1 MAVDIVETFK
11 NLRDSYFRYYDTP
24 FGLADRT
31 LEAERRQLLD
41 QDNGV
46 YREPFIELRPE
57 YRTTGRS
64 VQESASL
71 AHAPTE
77 LGDFVAKGLIPLGR
91 QLYTHQEAALISAS
105 GKKRNVV
112 VTAGTGA
119 GKTEAFLLPLLAN
132 LLAESQSWA
141 GNGAAPVEWW
151 RQANGPFIP
160 QRQTETG
167 RTQAVRAIILY
178 PMNALVDD
186 QLVRLRRAIDS
197 TAARQWL
204 DENRRG
210 HRFYFGRYTGA
221 TPVTGAPG
229 NRTAL
234 QNLRSFMQGTHQRS
248 QALGLDDESRYFVPH
263 PGGAEMLSRWDM
275 ADAVPDILIT
285 NYSML
290 NVLLLRDRDRQ
301 YFDSTR
307 DWLRANPEHR
317 FTLVVDELHTYRGTA
332 GTEVA
337 LLIRNL
343 KMRLGLDDRS
353 DQLQVI
359 AASASLEADRDEAYV
374 EQFFAVPRET
384 FDFLPGQIVR
394 PEVSESDLS
403 GTSFASGSGTPTK
416 EDEAAAATALGNA
429 FFFGADGT
437 ADTKPLAKSVKE
449 LSTHL
454 FPELPDEARIEAV
467 HRVLKTA
474 AESEAGETR
483 WPMLRSHL
491 FFRNVPG
498 MWACTDA
505 GCPEA
510 DQEASPTRPI
520 GRLYAEPVSRCL
532 CGSRVLEL
540 LYCQNCGDVF
550 LGGYVPTG
558 STQKPGQPS
567 TLLADL
573 SDLEHLPDQAN
584 LERTADNYLL
594 YWPQKR
600 RPDLD
605 ALEWNKD
612 NGKVTYAFRRS
623 HLQPLTGELR
633 PTDNDDFTGW
643 TFHVLT
649 PQPGARSGAGA
660 SRRDPQEL
668 SPFPTR
674 CPNCSDDWE
683 ITHTKDGPVAAADK
697 KRQRSPIR
705 AMRTGFEKI
714 NQVLITELLQSL
726 GPSNR
731 KTIVFAD
738 SRQDAAKLSS
748 GISLRHYQDL
758 LRLLLHQELS
768 TLGQV
773 NADVELAREHFVN
786 GHRTDESREAIA
798 RLRLRDLPAFTI
810 LRDVWEGESDVPE
823 DAASRALTRRP
834 SLPSLAAMVAHRL
847 LDLGMNPGGPRATL
861 QRTTEKMPGP
871 WSHLYRWEPTVEA
884 KTGLSTGQQDL
895 LNRINESL
903 EEEVIDGLFSG
914 AGRDYESL
922 GLGWLGLIDTE
933 AESGKSPSSP
943 AAIARGS
950 LRVLADMRRFAGLRN
965 TSLTPPRRLKNYW
978 AAVAKKYDLDVD
990 ELQSSVLGAWGPAVL
1005 EFLIQPGAVTIHEPT
1020 TSAWVCGNC
1029 RRQHLVY
1036 GCGLCTYCRRELPK
1050 DATAPSANPDYYGYN
1065 AIHAKG
1071 QFRLNTAELS
1081 GQTDR
1086 LDAQSRQAR
1095 FQDVFLNQ
1103 SENKKTDG
1111 IELLSVTTT
1120 MEAGVDIGALDS
1132 VVLANMP
1139 PTRFNYQQR
1148 VGRAGR
1154 RSTPMA
1160 VSLTVCRGR
1169 SHDEYYFGR
1178 PELITNAPTPKP
1190 YLALSRPE
1198 IYLRSVRS
1206 EVLRRAFNDLADVIS
1221 VDDSISGLGNNTHG
1235 QFGQIADWSSVKPL
1249 ILAWMEDNAD
1259 SVKEVVEGLANFC
1272 TLPGGIIQTAADS
1285 LYPLFDRISDIAEGG
1300 VPGHSDLSQ
1309 RLAEEGILPM
1319 FGFPSKVRNLFLQKP
1334 NSPFPWPPDNV
1345 IDRDSAMAVSQFA
1358 PGSELVRDGRI
1369 YPVIGVTS
1377 YRPSG
1382 PSVATEEQPLGEQR
1396 LIDICRHCAFV
1407 ENRPTGS
1414 EPTDTNCPRCGADSG
1429 SFGTIDL
1436 REPLGYRAGKAR
1448 DFDGNFSWTPRS
1460 TSTRAM
1466 TDLETLSVSRV
1477 ESMAAYSGP
1486 AYKYVINDNSGK
1498 SFNFMKASDY
1508 WGGYLAAAPDG
1519 SPLDGSPLDS
1529 AGRLRIDPSAT
1540 PIISA
1545 LGTIQPTD
1553 FLFLGPRN
1561 PIIDTEGLRLNLT
1574 SGLSQ
1579 QYGPTDSIQGRR
1591 AAWYS
1596 LGFLM
1601 RTVAASYLD
1610 VQPQEFTAGI
1620 FTGLQENEPT
1630 TFAFLADSLENGAG
1644 FSSHLGQPDVL
1655 PGFLSEIDSYL
1666 TELAGDH
1673 AIECTSSCYRCLRDY
1688 SNMAYHA
1695 LLDWRLAKDLLDVLH
1710 GKQLIVDTAQHQGAI
1725 RRWAAAYSMT
1735 SVDNDS
1741 GACAIWDKKA
1751 DGRFGIILRHP
1762 LESAEQGL
1770 MPKRLVEATTQ
1781 MELEYPDLDGIVYV
1795 DSFVL
1800 DRDPSHVVGL
1810 LREVH

>member
-1 MAVDIVETFK
+1 MAMDIVETFK

-24 FGLADRT
+24 FGLSDRT
-31 LEAERRQLLD
+31 LEAERRHLLD

-64 VQESASL
+64 VQESAVL
-71 AHAPTE
+71 ANAPTE
-77 LGDFVAKGLIPLGR
+77 LGDFAARGLIPSGR
-91 QLYTHQEAALISAS
+91 ELYTHQEAALISAS
-105 GKKRNVV
+105 REKRNVV

-132 LLAESQSWA
+132 LLAESRSWS

-151 RQANGPFIP
+151 RAANGPFVP

-167 RTQAVRAIILY
+167 RTKAVRAIVLY

-186 QLVRLRRAIDS
+186 QLVRLRKAIDS
-197 TAARQWL
+197 PSARQWL

-234 QNLRSFMQGTHQRS
+234 HNLRSFMQGTQERS
-248 QALGLDDESRYFVPH
+248 QAMLPDDESRYFVPH

-307 DWLRANPEHR
+307 DWLQGNPEHR

-359 AASASLEADRDEAYV
+359 AASASLEAGRDDAYV

-394 PEVSESDLS
+394 PETSESDLS
-403 GTSFASGSGTPTK
+403 GTAFASEDETPTPQ
-416 EDEAAAATALGNA
+416 DEAAAASALANA
-429 FFFGADGT
+429 FFR
-437 ADTKPLAKSVKE
+437 DTKGAVTDRPQARSIKE

-454 FPELPDEARIEAV
+454 FPALPEEARGNAV
-467 HRVLKTA
+467 HRLLKMA
-474 AESEAGETR
+474 SESEAGATK
-483 WPMLRSHL
+483 WPLLRSHL

-498 MWACTDA
+498 MWACTDPR
-505 GCPEA
+505 CPHVGN
-510 DQEASPTRPI
+510 DASPERPI
-520 GRLYAEPVSRCL
+520 GRLYSEPVSRCL

-550 LGGYVPTG
+550 LGGYVPSG
-558 STQKPGQPS
+558 STQKRGQAN

-573 SDLEHLPDQAN
+573 SDLEHLPDQAK

-600 RPDLD
+600 RPELD
-605 ALEWNKD
+605 DLEWNKD
-612 NGKVTYAFRRS
+612 SGKVTYAFRRS
-623 HLQPLTGELR
+623 SLQPLTGELR
-633 PTDNDDFTGW
+633 PSSNDDFTGW
-643 TFHVLT
+643 TFHVLLA
-649 PQPGARSGAGA
+649 QARGQNAAS
-660 SRRDPQEL
+660 SRRNPQEL

-683 ITHTKDGPVAAADK
+683 ITHTKDGPVAAGDK

-726 GPSNR
+726 GPSSR

-758 LRLLLHQELS
+758 LRLLLHQEIS

-773 NADVELAREHFVN
+773 KADVELAREHFVD
-786 GHRTDESREAIA
+786 GRRSDESREAIA
-798 RLRLRDLPAFTI
+798 RLRSKDLSAFI
-810 LRDVWEGESDVPE
+810 ALRDVWDGESDVSE
-823 DAASRALTRRP
+823 DTASLALTRRP
-834 SLPSLAAMVAHRL
+834 SLPVLSSMVARRL
-847 LDLGMNPGGPRATL
+847 LDIGMNPGGPRATL
-861 QRTTEKMPGP
+861 QQTNEKTPTP
-871 WSHLYRWEPTVEA
+871 WSHLYRWEPA
-884 KTGLSTGQQDL
+884 GDARTGLSTTQEDL
-895 LNRINESL
+895 LRGINESL
-903 EEEVIDGLFSG
+903 EEQVVDGLFSG

-922 GLGWLGLIDTE
+922 GLGWLGRID
-933 AESGKSPSSP
+933 AEPEIETLPSSP
-943 AAIARGS
+943 TAIAQGS

-965 TSLTPPRRLKNYW
+965 KSLSAPRRLKKFW
-978 AAVAKKYDLDVD
+978 AAVAKKHNLDVD
-990 ELQSSVLGAWGPAVL
+990 EVQSSVTTVWGPAVI
-1005 EFLIQPGAVTIHEPT
+1005 EFLIQPGAVTIQGAT
-1020 TSAWVCGNC
+1020 KSAWICGNC
-1029 RRQHLVY
+1029 HRQHLIY
-1036 GCGLCTYCRRELPK
+1036 GCGVCTYCCRDLPN
-1050 DATAPSANPDYYGYN
+1050 DAVTAAADPDYYGFN
-1065 AIHAKG
+1065 AINGKG

-1160 VSLTVCRGR
+1160 ISLTVCRGR

-1178 PELITNAPTPKP
+1178 PELITNEPTPKP

-1198 IYLRSVRS
+1198 IYIRSVRS

-1221 VDDSISGLGNNTHG
+1221 IDDNISGLGSNTHG
-1235 QFGQIADWSSVKPL
+1235 QFGQIADWFAVRPL
-1249 ILAWMEDNAD
+1249 LEAWIEGNSATVREVAD
-1259 SVKEVVEGLANFC
+1259 GLAILSN
-1272 TLPGGIIQTAADS
+1272 LPNSTAETAVDS
-1285 LYPLFDRISDIAEGG
+1285 LPPLLDRISEIAESGI
-1300 VPGHSDLSQ
+1300 PGHSDLSQ

-1319 FGFPSKVRNLFLQKP
+1319 FGFPSKVRNLYLQKP
-1334 NSPFPWPPDNV
+1334 NSSFPWPPDNV

-1377 YRPSG
+1377 YYPAG
-1382 PSVATEEQPLGEQR
+1382 PSAATEEYPLGEQR
-1396 LIDICRHCAFV
+1396 LIDLCRHCAYV
-1407 ENRPTGS
+1407 ENRTTGS
-1414 EPTDTNCPRCGADSG
+1414 EPTDTACPRCGADSG

-1466 TDLETLSVSRV
+1466 TDLDKLTSSKT

-1486 AYKYVINDNSGK
+1486 AHKYVINDNSGN
-1498 SFNFMKASDY
+1498 SFTFMKSSDY
-1508 WGGYLAAAPDG
+1508 WGGYLAPAPDGSPIEG
-1519 SPLDGSPLDS
+1519 SPLDGS
-1529 AGRLRIDPSAT
+1529 GRLRTDPSAT

-1561 PIIDTEGLRLNLT
+1561 STIEAEGLRLNLT
-1574 SGLSQ
+1574 SGLKQ
-1579 QYGPTDSIQGRR
+1579 PFGATDSIQGRR

-1601 RTVAASYLD
+1601 RTVAASHLD
-1610 VQPQEFTAGI
+1610 IQPQEFTAGI
-1620 FTGLQENEPT
+1620 FTGLQEDAPT
-1630 TFAFLADSLENGAG
+1630 TFAFLADTLENGAG

-1655 PGFLSEIDSYL
+1655 PTFLSKVDTYL
-1666 TELAGDH
+1666 AELAGEH
-1673 AIECTSSCYRCLRDY
+1673 AVECTSSCYRCLRDY

-1710 GKQLIVDTAQHQGAI
+1710 GKQLIVDTAQHQRAI
-1725 RRWAAAYSMT
+1725 QRWAAAYSMT
-1735 SVDNDS
+1735 SVDNVS
-1741 GACAIWDKKA
+1741 SACAIWDKKA

-1770 MPKRLVEATTQ
+1770 IPERLVEATTQ
-1781 MELEYPDLDGIVYV
+1781 MELEYSDLDGIVYV

-1800 DRDPSHVVGL
+1800 DRDPSHVVRL
-1810 LREVH
+1810 LREVRQ